1 MSKIKAYIAA
11 PFFSKEERHHYDR
24 FIAYLREVGM
34 FELLIPAEFFVP
46 DGNELPN
53 HEWAAKVFEHDVA
66 MLRQADVVYALN
78 YGMYSDTGTAWETGF
93 AYALGIPVTTVLMD
107 NESNFSLM
115 CVNGSA
121 LISRFS
127 DGFFVIKKEAI
138 EQQ

>member
-11 PFFSKEERHHYDR
+11 PFFSQEERHHYDR
-24 FIAYLREVGM
+24 FIAYLRDVGM
-34 FELLIPAEFFVP
+34 FELLIPAKFFVP

-66 MLRQADVVYALN
+66 MLRQADIVYALN

-115 CVNGSA
+115 CINGSA

-127 DGFFVIKKEAI
+127 DSFFVIKKEAI